1 MSLGMELFISGSINP
16 IVSRVH
22 SLFLQKE
29 FTREM
34 DMGITKG

>member
-1 MSLGMELFISGSINP
+1 MELFICGSIHQ
-16 IVSRVH
+16 IISRVL